1 MGLPTV
7 RVGDIRPWFN
17 RDAGDVDRRLLLI
30 GLGLVA
36 WAVWAASTSFL
47 HQSKYILPNPI
58 PGVPFFGNS
67 FQMPLEGQG
76 PFATKLAEKTGEMYT
91 MKFGR
96 ATWVFLNSRRVVT
109 ELLDKRAA
117 IYSCRQNLPMANK
130 IISAHKRLL
139 LMPYGA
145 PWRKQRKA
153 MHQILNNTKQTMF
166 LPYQDVE
173 SRALLHHY
181 MNQPER
187 WWEAN
192 ARFSNSVIM
201 SVTYGVRSDL
211 GDPDLANLVRNAEQ
225 FVPYLFPGQCL
236 IDIFPWL
243 LKAPISAS
251 WQPWRWWG
259 TRLQHATRNAYK
271 KLFDDILERRELG
284 TQKPCFMTELLDS
297 NKDDF
302 EAEECYY
309 ICGTL
314 IEAGSDTTRLTLNV
328 ALAAAVLQPDWVERT
343 RKQLDEVCGA
353 NAERLPNFSDMDQLP
368 LIKGVAKE
376 SLRWKPAIAETGIP
390 HALTKDDEF
399 EGYKLPAGAV
409 VTYNH
414 WAISHLD
421 YEDPER
427 FYPERFLDEDLNA
440 PTKGHLGFGSGKLRD
455 VLTRCGSKT
464 DKLFPQAEECASA
477 TPLLGTTSSFP

>member
-1 MGLPTV
+1 MVVLRGEETGSSAVRGKETNFICLSGPRSRSRTSVSTGTGLAVISGHT
-7 RVGDIRPWFN
+7 IRLWEHGTRPS
-17 RDAGDVDRRLLLI
+17 DHH
-30 GLGLVA
+30 
-36 WAVWAASTSFL
+36 AASTSFL

-67 FQMPLEGQG
+67 FQMPSEGQG
-76 PFATKLAEKTGEMYT
+76 PFATKLAKKTREMYT

-96 ATWVFLNSRRVVT
+96 DTWVFLNSRRVVT

-117 IYSCRQNLPMANK
+117 IYSSRQNLPMANE

-153 MHQILNNTKQTMF
+153 MHQILNNTKQTLF
-166 LPYQDVE
+166 LPFQEVE
-173 SRALLHHY
+173 SRALLHHN
-181 MNQPER
+181 MTQPEQ

-211 GDPDLANLVRNAEQ
+211 GDPDLASLLRNAEQ

-243 LKAPISAS
+243 LKAPIPAS
-251 WQPWRWWG
+251 WQPRRWWG
-259 TRLQHATRNAYK
+259 TRLQHATRKVYK
-271 KLFDDILERRELG
+271 KLLDDLLERLKLG

-309 ICGTL
+309 IGGTL
-314 IEAGSDTTRLTLNV
+314 IEAGSDTTRLTLNA
-328 ALAAAVLQPDWVERT
+328 ALAAALG
-343 RKQLDEVCGA
+343 EVCGA

-376 SLRWKPAIAETGIP
+376 SLRWKPVITETGIP
-390 HALTKDDEF
+390 HALTKDDE
-399 EGYKLPAGAV
+399 
-409 VTYNH
+409 
-414 WAISHLD
+414 
-421 YEDPER
+421 
-427 FYPERFLDEDLNA
+427 FLDEDLNA
-440 PTKGHLGFGSGKLRD
+440 PTKGHLGFGSAVRIDSVFTKAPFSISIQPRSEAHRLLIQR
-455 VLTRCGSKT
+455 
-464 DKLFPQAEECASA
+464 ECADA
-477 TPLLGTTSSFP
+477 AKMEN